1 VLPDTGTKRA
11 IRIFLGGVVAV
22 GGATVGGATV
32 GGATVGGAT
41 VGGATVGGS
50 AVGAGVQAAN
60 IRLAANKTFTSKI
73 LRFMV
78 FTSFFSQKLVD
89 TAFDFH

>member
-1 VLPDTGTKRA
+1 
-11 IRIFLGGVVAV
+11 LGGVVAV

-41 VGGATVGGS
+41 VGGG

-60 IRLAANKTFTSKI
+60 NRLATNKTFTSKM

-78 FTSFFSQKLVD
+78 FSSFFCQKLVD
-89 TAFDFH
+89 TAFDFHMFNGSLSFRLMHLLSELDL